1 MLAWIYQPSLLPF
14 SRGLLHNGVDVCLHN
29 EKTLNES
36 KYIRRRRTAA
46 TKYTKLF
53 QKNEKPNIKM
63 PVRNH
68 LDNHVLLRVTVN
80 FQCSLFSQFV
90 SFSGIVHATNVTHM
104 FNEKWLCVQIKIQ
117 LQTFV
122 SSENHYSNATTA
134 TTKMVNNWERKSEIL
149 GYRKCEKPQSRTYD
163 KWNENDVNG
172 VVKSSHTLNDLM
184 RKIYGSVNIWQ
195 IAMRTTVSVYLNTH
209 RESSEKTFKFNAK
222 WILKMT

>member
-1 MLAWIYQPSLLPF
+1 MYYYVSQWIF
-14 SRGLLHNGVDVCLHN
+14 NVH
-29 EKTLNES
+29 
-36 KYIRRRRTAA
+36 
-46 TKYTKLF
+46 
-53 QKNEKPNIKM
+53 
-63 PVRNH
+63 
-68 LDNHVLLRVTVN
+68 
-80 FQCSLFSQFV
+80 CSLNSYHFPE
-90 SFSGIVHATNVTHM
+90 SFMQPT
-104 FNEKWLCVQIKIQ
+104 WLTCSTRNDCVCKSKSSFKHLCRVKII
-117 LQTFV
+117 
-122 SSENHYSNATTA
+122 TA
-134 TTKMVNNWERKSEIL
+134 TQQRQQQQKMLNNWERKSEIL